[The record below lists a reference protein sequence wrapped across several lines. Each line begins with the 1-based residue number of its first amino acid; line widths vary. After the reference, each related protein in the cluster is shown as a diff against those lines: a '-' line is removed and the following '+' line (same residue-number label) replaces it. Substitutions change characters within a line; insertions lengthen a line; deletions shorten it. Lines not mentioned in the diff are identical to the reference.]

1 MIICN
6 CKENLA
12 RGFIMEEK
20 GDYAFEIGQEE
31 VERAEEQTAEAEQTA
46 TEEENTPLSRED
58 ILEASRKENKNGD
71 ERDNKIYLRGMQ
83 LAYSIGVV
91 LISIVILT
99 YSILDDKIIPKEL
112 MMVYM
117 GMTTTWTLYYAVKS
131 GKRRPLFI
139 SCGVVCAVA
148 FVFFTVYWILELC
161 GVM

>member
-1 MIICN
+1 
-6 CKENLA
+6 
-12 RGFIMEEK
+12 
-20 GDYAFEIGQEE
+20 
-31 VERAEEQTAEAEQTA
+31 
-46 TEEENTPLSRED
+46 
-58 ILEASRKENKNGD
+58 
-71 ERDNKIYLRGMQ
+71 MQ

>member
-1 MIICN
+1 
-6 CKENLA
+6 
-12 RGFIMEEK
+12 MEENENK
-20 GDYAFEIGQEE
+20 S
-31 VERAEEQTAEAEQTA
+31 V
-46 TEEENTPLSRED
+46 EEEAVQPTREEILS
-58 ILEASRKENKNGD
+58 ASRRENKNGD

-148 FVFFTVYWILELC
+148 FVFFTVYWILGLC